1 MTTIGIHIS
10 SMNPIQTSDKQR
22 TFFPK
27 TVNSVPRGDHHF
39 PFNVR
44 QNKDK
49 TINTSYLVG
58 IIETWLYNQMFYP
71 Q

>member
-22 TFFPK
+22 KFFPK
-27 TVNSVPRGDHHF
+27 TVNSVPRAEQHV